1 MRNTVLVGQAL
12 IDRARDLSDHAPEDI
27 ARACGYVGPGGRVL
41 RKAFLQ
47 ALVEARGLGAPSRAA
62 AVAAGAGRGR
72 QAEYRTRVH
81 GNGNLLIGQAY
92 TRRLGLAPGQ
102 ECRIELHQETGTIWL
117 RPLDHEGGDGGDS
130 SDEAPQLDT
139 RA

>member
-1 MRNTVLVGQAL
+1 MRDTLLVGQAL
-12 IDRARDLSDHAPEDI
+12 IDRARDLSDHSPEDI

-47 ALVEARGLGAPSRAA
+47 ALVEARGLAPARPAA
-62 AVAAGAGRGR
+62 AVAGGGSRGR

-92 TRRLGLAPGQ
+92 TRRLGLEPGQ

-117 RPLDHEGGDGGDS
+117 RPLDQDASDGGDAV
-130 SDEAPQLDT
+130 EETL
-139 RA
+139 

>member
-1 MRNTVLVGQAL
+1 MRDTVLVGQAL
-12 IDRARDLSDHAPEDI
+12 IDRARDLSDHAPEEI

-47 ALVEARGLGAPSRAA
+47 ALVEARGLAPRRGTEPLAGGAS
-62 AVAAGAGRGR
+62 RGR

-117 RPLDHEGGDGGDS
+117 RPMDHDD
-130 SDEAPQLDT
+130 DDAREAEMP
-139 RA
+139 

>member
-1 MRNTVLVGQAL
+1 MRDTVLVGQAL
-12 IDRARDLSDHAPEDI
+12 IDRARDLSDHAPEEI

-47 ALVEARGLGAPSRAA
+47 ALVEARGLAPRHGAEGL
-62 AVAAGAGRGR
+62 AGGASRGR

-102 ECRIELHQETGTIWL
+102 ECRIEVHQETGTIWL
-117 RPLDHEGGDGGDS
+117 RPLDHNSADG
-130 SDEAPQLDT
+130 EAPE
-139 RA
+139 AGMP

>member
-1 MRNTVLVGQAL
+1 MRNTLLVGQAL
-12 IDRARDLSDHAPEDI
+12 IDRARDLSDHTPEDI

-41 RKAFLQ
+41 RKAFLH
-47 ALVEARGLGAPSRAA
+47 ALVEARGHAPARTAA
-62 AVAAGAGRGR
+62 AVAGSASRGR

-92 TRRLGLAPGQ
+92 TRRLGLEPGQ

-117 RPLDHEGGDGGDS
+117 RPLDQDDSDGG
-130 SDEAPQLDT
+130 EAVEE
-139 RA
+139 AF

>member
-1 MRNTVLVGQAL
+1 M
-12 IDRARDLSDHAPEDI
+12 
-27 ARACGYVGPGGRVL
+27 L

-47 ALVEARGLGAPSRAA
+47 ALVEARGLAPARTAA
-62 AVAAGAGRGR
+62 AVAGGASRGR

-92 TRRLGLAPGQ
+92 TRRLGLEPGQ

-117 RPLDHEGGDGGDS
+117 RPLDQDDNDGG
-130 SDEAPQLDT
+130 EAVEE
-139 RA
+139 AF

>member
-1 MRNTVLVGQAL
+1 MRDTLLVGQAL
-12 IDRARDLSDHAPEDI
+12 IDRARDLSDHSPEDI

-47 ALVEARGLGAPSRAA
+47 ALVEARGLAPARTAA
-62 AVAAGAGRGR
+62 AVAGGGSRGR

-117 RPLDHEGGDGGDS
+117 RPVDQDDSEGGDAIED
-130 SDEAPQLDT
+130 AL
-139 RA
+139 

>member
-1 MRNTVLVGQAL
+1 MRDTFLVGQAL

-41 RKAFLQ
+41 RKAFLR
-47 ALVEARGLGAPSRAA
+47 ALVEARGLAPSRASA
-62 AVAAGAGRGR
+62 AVVGGASRGR

-117 RPLDHEGGDGGDS
+117 RPLDQDGSDDGDG
-130 SDEAPQLDT
+130 LDD
-139 RA
+139 AMQD

>member
-1 MRNTVLVGQAL
+1 MRDTLLVGQAL

-41 RKAFLQ
+41 RKAFLR
-47 ALVEARGLGAPSRAA
+47 ALVEARGLAPSRAA
-62 AVAAGAGRGR
+62 TAVAGGASRGR

-117 RPLDHEGGDGGDS
+117 RPLDQDGSDDGDG
-130 SDEAPQLDT
+130 LDD
-139 RA
+139 AMQD